1 MNLPKKCK
9 TAEICN
15 YRGVMNKLKYLLP
28 LVVLGVF
35 SCSGKMT
42 HVLGNKQTLA
52 SPRSIVVVYEN
63 DVHCNMDGYAKFA
76 GLRDAIADTADV
88 VTVSSG
94 DFFQG
99 GAMGSISRGG
109 YVVSMMNAVGY
120 DVVTLGNHEF
130 DYKIPRL
137 MELSDSLKTA
147 IVCANLVQKGTSIPL
162 FKPYVLKQIGSK
174 KIAFVGVLTPQT
186 LVGES
191 YAFTDESLKTLYDIP
206 SEKIFNLVQSAVDD
220 ARKAGADYVI
230 LLSHLGLVPPV
241 TSLEVIQNTSGID
254 AVLDGHSHS
263 VIDGEL
269 VVNAK
274 GDSVLVSQT
283 GTKFQNFG
291 MLDITRDGKIR
302 SRLIPMDSVFAV
314 SRMVASVH
322 DSLRALAAIDLQKV
336 VSNTNF
342 ELTINGDDGKR
353 LVRKGETNL
362 GDLAA
367 DAIRFSV
374 GAQIGIENSGSVR
387 VMIPAGPVKYQDI
400 LNVMP
405 FANGICLIRA
415 TGRQIKEALAQGAS
429 RLPNEYGGFL
439 QVSGLRYTAVVDT
452 KNGGDAARVRVENVQ
467 VETENGLVAIDEEAL
482 YTVGLSSYV
491 AYEGGE
497 ITAFRESEIIMD
509 QVMTDDE
516 AMVKFLKSLGD
527 EIPEAYR
534 KPQGR
539 IVVKYDR

>member
-1 MNLPKKCK
+1 
-9 TAEICN
+9 
-15 YRGVMNKLKYLLP
+15 MNKLKYLLP
-28 LVVLGVF
+28 LVVFGVF
-35 SCSGKMT
+35 SCSGKQPQ
-42 HVLGNKQTLA
+42 VEGSSNALA

-63 DVHCNMDGYAKFA
+63 DVHCQMDGYAKFA

-88 VTVSSG
+88 LTVSSG
-94 DFFQG
+94 DFLQG

-109 YVVSMMNAVGY
+109 YVVALMNAVGY

-137 MELSDSLKTA
+137 MELSDSLNAT
-147 IVCANLVQKGTSIPL
+147 IVSANLVQKGTSTPL
-162 FKPYVLKQIGSK
+162 FKPYVLRQVGSK

-191 YAFTDESLKTLYDIP
+191 YAFADESLKTLYDIP
-206 SEKIFNLVQSAVDD
+206 AENIFKLVQSAVDD

-241 TSLEVIQNTSGID
+241 SSVEVVQKTTGID

-263 VIDGEL
+263 V
-269 VVNAK
+269 VNEEFVLNSN
-274 GDSVLVSQT
+274 GDSVLLSQT
-283 GTKFQNFG
+283 GTKFQNVG
-291 MLDITRDGKIR
+291 MLDITRNGKFH
-302 SRLIPMDSVFAV
+302 SRLIPMDSVV
-314 SRMVASVH
+314 VVNHKVATVH
-322 DSLRALAAIDLQKV
+322 DSLLALTAADLQKV
-336 VSNTNF
+336 VSNTKF

-353 LVRKGETNL
+353 LVRKDETNL

-367 DAIRFSV
+367 DAMRFSV
-374 GAQIGIENSGSVR
+374 GAQIGIENGGSVR
-387 VMIPAGPVKYQDI
+387 VTIPAGDVKYQDV

-405 FANGICLIRA
+405 FGNGMCLIRA
-415 TGRQIKEALAQGAS
+415 TGRQIKDALAQGAS
-429 RLPNEYGGFL
+429 KLPDESGGFL
-439 QVSGLRYTAVVDT
+439 HVSGLRYTVVVDT

-467 VETENGLVAIDEEAL
+467 VETEKGLVAIDEEAL

-509 QVMTDDE
+509 KVMTDDE

-539 IVVKYDR
+539 IAVKYDR

>member
-1 MNLPKKCK
+1 
-9 TAEICN
+9 
-15 YRGVMNKLKYLLP
+15 MNKLKYLLP
-28 LVVLGVF
+28 LVVFGVF
-35 SCSGKMT
+35 SCSGKQPQ
-42 HVLGNKQTLA
+42 VSGDKQVLA

-63 DVHCNMDGYAKFA
+63 DVHCNMEGYAKFA

-94 DFFQG
+94 DFLQG

-137 MELSDSLKTA
+137 MELSDSMNAA
-147 IVCANLVQKGTSIPL
+147 IVCANLVQKGTLTPL
-162 FKPYVLKQIGSK
+162 FKPYVLKQIGAK

-186 LVGES
+186 LVGEA

-206 SEKIFNLVQSAVDD
+206 AKDIFNLVQLAVDD

-230 LLSHLGLVPPV
+230 LLSHLGFVPPV
-241 TSLEVIQNTSGID
+241 SSVEVVQKTTGID

-263 VIDGEL
+263 IVGEKFVL
-269 VVNAK
+269 NSD

-283 GTKFQNFG
+283 GTKFQNVG
-291 MLDITRDGKIR
+291 MLDIYPDGKSH
-302 SRLIPMDSVFAV
+302 SRLISMDSVVAV
-314 SRMVASVH
+314 NRKVAAVH
-322 DSLRALAAIDLQKV
+322 DSLLALTAADLQKV
-336 VSNTNF
+336 VSNTKF
-342 ELTINGDDGKR
+342 DLTINGDDGKR

-367 DAIRFSV
+367 DAMRFSV
-374 GAQIGIENSGSVR
+374 GAQIGIENGGSVR
-387 VMIPAGPVKYQDI
+387 VTIPAGAVKYQDI

-405 FANGICLIRA
+405 FANGMCLIRA

-429 RLPNEYGGFL
+429 KLPEESGGFL
-439 QVSGLRYTAVVDT
+439 QVSGLRYTVVVE
-452 KNGGDAARVRVENVQ
+452 KSEIAATRVRIENVQ
-467 VETENGLVAIDEEAL
+467 VETDKGFVAIDENAL

-497 ITAFRESEIIMD
+497 ITAFRESEIVMD
-509 QVMTDDE
+509 KVMTDSD

-539 IVVKYDR
+539 IAVKNSGE

>member
-1 MNLPKKCK
+1 MK
-9 TAEICN
+9 
-15 YRGVMNKLKYLLP
+15 KLKYLLP
-28 LVVLGVF
+28 LVVFGVF
-35 SCSGKMT
+35 SCSGKQPQ
-42 HVLGNKQTLA
+42 VEGRSNALA

-63 DVHCNMDGYAKFA
+63 DVHCQMDGYAKFA

-88 VTVSSG
+88 LTVSSG
-94 DFFQG
+94 DFLQG

-109 YVVSMMNAVGY
+109 YVVALMNAVGY

-137 MELSDSLKTA
+137 MELSDSLNAA
-147 IVCANLVQKGTSIPL
+147 IVCANLVQKGTLTPL
-162 FKPYVLKQIGSK
+162 FKPYILKQIGAK

-206 SEKIFNLVQSAVDD
+206 TKEIFNLVQAAVDD

-241 TSLEVIQNTSGID
+241 SSVEVVQKTTGID

-263 VIDGEL
+263 VVGEEFIA
-269 VVNAK
+269 NAN

-283 GTKFQNFG
+283 GTKFQNVG
-291 MLDITRDGKIR
+291 VLDITRNGKFH
-302 SRLIPMDSVFAV
+302 SRLIPMDSVVAV
-314 SRMVASVH
+314 NRKVAAAH
-322 DSLRALAAIDLQKV
+322 DSLQALVSADLQKV
-336 VSNTNF
+336 VSNTKF
-342 ELTINGDDGKR
+342 DLTINGDDGKR

-367 DAIRFSV
+367 DAMRFAV
-374 GAQIGIENSGSVR
+374 GAQIGIENGGSVR
-387 VMIPAGPVKYQDI
+387 VTVPTGAVKYQDI
-400 LNVMP
+400 LNIMP
-405 FANGICLIRA
+405 FGNGMCLIRA

-429 RLPNEYGGFL
+429 KLPEESGGFL
-439 QVSGLRYTAVVDT
+439 HVSGLRYTVVVDT

-509 QVMTDDE
+509 KVMTDDE

-539 IVVKYDR
+539 IAVKYDR

>member
-1 MNLPKKCK
+1 
-9 TAEICN
+9 
-15 YRGVMNKLKYLLP
+15 MNKLKYLLP
-28 LVVLGVF
+28 LVVFGVF
-35 SCSGKMT
+35 SCSGKQPQ
-42 HVLGNKQTLA
+42 VSGDKQVLA

-63 DVHCNMDGYAKFA
+63 DVHCNMEGYAKFA

-94 DFFQG
+94 DFLQG

-137 MELSDSLKTA
+137 MELSDSLNAA

-162 FKPYVLKQIGSK
+162 FKPYVLKLIGSK

-186 LVGES
+186 LVGEA

-230 LLSHLGLVPPV
+230 LLSHLGFVTPV
-241 TSLEVIQNTSGID
+241 SSVEVVQKTTGID

-263 VIDGEL
+263 VVGEEFIA
-269 VVNAK
+269 NAN

-283 GTKFQNFG
+283 GTKFLNVG
-291 MLDITRDGKIR
+291 ILDIYSDGKSH
-302 SRLIPMDSVFAV
+302 SRLIPMDSVVAV
-314 SRMVASVH
+314 NRKVAAVY
-322 DSLRALAAIDLQKV
+322 DSLQALVAADLQKV
-336 VSNTNF
+336 VSNTKF

-367 DAIRFSV
+367 DAMRFSV
-374 GAQIGIENSGSVR
+374 GAQIGIENGGSVR
-387 VMIPAGPVKYQDI
+387 VTIPAGAVKYQDI

-405 FANGICLIRA
+405 FANGMCLIRA

-429 RLPNEYGGFL
+429 KLPEESGGFL
-439 QVSGLRYTAVVDT
+439 HVSGLRYTVVVESKD
-452 KNGGDAARVRVENVQ
+452 GGEATRVRIENVQ
-467 VETENGLVAIDEEAL
+467 VETDKGFVAIDENAL

-497 ITAFRESEIIMD
+497 ITAFRESEIVMD
-509 QVMTDDE
+509 RVMTDDE

-539 IVVKYDR
+539 IAVKNSGE

>member
-1 MNLPKKCK
+1 
-9 TAEICN
+9 
-15 YRGVMNKLKYLLP
+15 MNKLKYLLP
-28 LVVLGVF
+28 LVVFGVF
-35 SCSGKMT
+35 SCSGKQPQ
-42 HVLGNKQTLA
+42 VEGRSNALA

-88 VTVSSG
+88 LTVSSG
-94 DFFQG
+94 DFLQG

-109 YVVSMMNAVGY
+109 YVVALMNAVGY

-137 MELSDSLKTA
+137 MELSDSMNAT
-147 IVCANLVQKGTSIPL
+147 IVSANLVQKGTSTPL
-162 FKPYVLKQIGSK
+162 FKPYVLKQVGSK
-174 KIAFVGVLTPQT
+174 QIAFVGVLTPQT

-191 YAFTDESLKTLYDIP
+191 YAFTDDSLKTLYDIP
-206 SEKIFNLVQSAVDD
+206 AEKIFNLVQSAVDD
-220 ARKAGADYVI
+220 ARKAGAEYVI

-241 TSLEVIQNTSGID
+241 SSVEVVQKTMGIN

-263 VIDGEL
+263 VVGEEFIA
-269 VVNAK
+269 NAN

-283 GTKFQNFG
+283 GTKFQNVG
-291 MLDITRDGKIR
+291 VLDITRNEKFH
-302 SRLIPMDSVFAV
+302 SRLIPMDGVVAV
-314 SRMVASVH
+314 NRKVAAVH
-322 DSLRALAAIDLQKV
+322 DSLQALTAADLQKV
-336 VSNTNF
+336 VSNTKF

-353 LVRKGETNL
+353 LVRKDETNL

-367 DAIRFSV
+367 DAMRFFV
-374 GAQIGIENSGSVR
+374 GAQIGIENGGSVR
-387 VMIPAGPVKYQDI
+387 VTIPAGDVKYQDV

-405 FANGICLIRA
+405 FGNGMCLIRA
-415 TGRQIKEALAQGAS
+415 TGRQIKDALAQGAS
-429 RLPNEYGGFL
+429 KLPEESGGFL
-439 QVSGLRYTAVVDT
+439 QVSGLRYTVVVDA
-452 KNGGDAARVRVENVQ
+452 KNGGGAAQVRVENVQ
-467 VETENGLVAIDEEAL
+467 VETEKGLVAIDEEAL

-509 QVMTDDE
+509 KVMTDDE

-527 EIPEAYR
+527 EIPETYR
-534 KPQGR
+534 KSQGR
-539 IVVKYDR
+539 IQVKYVR

>member
-1 MNLPKKCK
+1 MD
-9 TAEICN
+9 
-15 YRGVMNKLKYLLP
+15 KLKYLLP
-28 LVVLGVF
+28 LVVFGVF
-35 SCSGKMT
+35 SCSGKQPQ
-42 HVLGNKQTLA
+42 VEGFANTLA

-88 VTVSSG
+88 LTVSSG
-94 DFFQG
+94 DFLQG

-109 YVVSMMNAVGY
+109 YVVTLMNAVGY
-120 DVVTLGNHEF
+120 DAVTLGNHEF

-137 MELSDSLKTA
+137 MELSDSLKTP
-147 IVCANLVQKGTSIPL
+147 IICANLVQKGISTPL
-162 FKPYVLKQIGSK
+162 FKPFILKQVGAK

-206 SEKIFNLVQSAVDD
+206 AEEIFNLVQMAVND
-220 ARKAGADYVI
+220 ARKVGADYVI

-241 TSLEVIQNTSGID
+241 SFVEVVQKTTGID

-263 VIDGEL
+263 VIEEEF
-269 VVNAK
+269 VVNSN
-274 GDSVLVSQT
+274 GDSVLMSQT
-283 GTKFQNFG
+283 GTKFQNVG
-291 MLDITRDGKIR
+291 MLDITRDGKLH
-302 SRLIPMDSVFAV
+302 SRLIPMDSIVAV
-314 SRMVASVH
+314 NRKVASVH
-322 DSLRALAAIDLQKV
+322 DSLQTLVAADLQKV
-336 VSNTNF
+336 VSNTKF
-342 ELTINGDDGKR
+342 ELTIDGDDGKR

-367 DAIRFSV
+367 DAMRFSV
-374 GAQIGIENSGSVR
+374 GAQIGIENGGSVR
-387 VMIPAGPVKYQDI
+387 VTVPMGAVKYQDI
-400 LNVMP
+400 LNIMP
-405 FANGICLIRA
+405 FGNGMCLIRA

-439 QVSGLRYTAVVDT
+439 HVSGLRYTVVVDA

-467 VETENGLVAIDEEAL
+467 VETENGFVAIDEEAL

-509 QVMTDDE
+509 KVMTDDE

-527 EIPEAYR
+527 EIPEVYR

-539 IVVKYDR
+539 IVVKYVR

>member
-1 MNLPKKCK
+1 
-9 TAEICN
+9 
-15 YRGVMNKLKYLLP
+15 MNKLKYLLP
-28 LVVLGVF
+28 LVVFGVF
-35 SCSGKMT
+35 SCSGKLPQ
-42 HVLGNKQTLA
+42 VEGRSNALA

-63 DVHCNMDGYAKFA
+63 DVHCQMDGYAKFA

-88 VTVSSG
+88 LTVSSG
-94 DFFQG
+94 DFLQG

-109 YVVSMMNAVGY
+109 YVVSLMNAVGY

-137 MELSDSLKTA
+137 MELSDSLNAT
-147 IVCANLVQKGTSIPL
+147 IVSANLVQKGTLTPL
-162 FKPYVLKQIGSK
+162 FKPYILKQIGAK

-206 SEKIFNLVQSAVDD
+206 TKEIFNLVQSAVDD

-241 TSLEVIQNTSGID
+241 SSVEVVQKTTGID

-263 VIDGEL
+263 V
-269 VVNAK
+269 VNEEFVLNSK
-274 GDSVLVSQT
+274 GDSVLLSQT
-283 GTKFQNFG
+283 GTKFQNVG
-291 MLDITRDGKIR
+291 MLDITRNGKFH
-302 SRLIPMDSVFAV
+302 SRLIPMDSVVAV
-314 SRMVASVH
+314 NKKVAAVH
-322 DSLRALAAIDLQKV
+322 DSLRALAAVDLQKV
-336 VSNTNF
+336 VSNTKF
-342 ELTINGDDGKR
+342 DLTINGDDGRR
-353 LVRKGETNL
+353 LVRKDETNL

-367 DAIRFSV
+367 DAMRFFV
-374 GAQIGIENSGSVR
+374 GAQIGIENGGSVR
-387 VMIPAGPVKYQDI
+387 VTIPAGDVKYQDV

-405 FANGICLIRA
+405 FGNGMCLIRA
-415 TGRQIKEALAQGAS
+415 TGRQIKDALAQGAS
-429 RLPNEYGGFL
+429 KLPEESGGFL
-439 QVSGLRYTAVVDT
+439 QVSGLRYTVVVDA
-452 KNGGDAARVRVENVQ
+452 KNGGGAAQVRVENVQ
-467 VETENGLVAIDEEAL
+467 VETEKGLVAIDEEAL

-509 QVMTDDE
+509 KVMTDDE

>member
-1 MNLPKKCK
+1 
-9 TAEICN
+9 
-15 YRGVMNKLKYLLP
+15 MNKLKYLLP

-35 SCSGKMT
+35 SCSGKTT
-42 HVLGNKQTLA
+42 HVLGDKQTLA
-52 SPRSIVVVYEN
+52 LPRSIVVVYEN

-76 GLRDAIADTADV
+76 GLRDAIADTAEV
-88 VTVSSG
+88 LTVSSG
-94 DFFQG
+94 DFLQG

-109 YVVSMMNAVGY
+109 YVVALMNAVGY

-137 MELSDSLKTA
+137 IELSDSLKTA
-147 IVCANLVQKGTSIPL
+147 IVCANLVQKGTSTPL
-162 FKPYVLKQIGSK
+162 FKPYILKQVGAK

-191 YAFTDESLKTLYDIP
+191 YAFTDDSLKTLYDIP
-206 SEKIFNLVQSAVDD
+206 VEEIFTLVQSAVDD
-220 ARKAGADYVI
+220 ARQAGADFVI
-230 LLSHLGLVPPV
+230 LLAHLGFVPPV
-241 TSLEVIQNTSGID
+241 SSVEVVQKTTGIN

-263 VIDGEL
+263 VVGEEFIA
-269 VVNAK
+269 NAN

-283 GTKFQNFG
+283 GTKFQNVG
-291 MLDITRDGKIR
+291 VLDITRNGKFH
-302 SRLIPMDSVFAV
+302 SRLIPMDSVVAV
-314 SRMVASVH
+314 NKKVAAVH
-322 DSLRALAAIDLQKV
+322 DSLRALAAVDLQKV
-336 VSNTNF
+336 VSNTKF
-342 ELTINGDDGKR
+342 ELTINGADGKR
-353 LVRKGETNL
+353 LVRKDETNL

-367 DAIRFSV
+367 DAMRFSV
-374 GAQIGIENSGSVR
+374 GAQIGIENGGSVR
-387 VMIPAGPVKYQDI
+387 VTIPAGPVKYQDI

-405 FANGICLIRA
+405 FANGMSLIRA

-439 QVSGLRYTAVVDT
+439 QVSGLRYTAVVET
-452 KNGGDAARVRVENVQ
+452 KDRGEATQVRIENVQ
-467 VETENGLVAIDEEAL
+467 VETENGFVAIDENAL

-509 QVMTDDE
+509 KVMTDDV

>member
-1 MNLPKKCK
+1 
-9 TAEICN
+9 
-15 YRGVMNKLKYLLP
+15 MNKLKYLLP
-28 LVVLGVF
+28 LVVFGVF
-35 SCSGKMT
+35 SCSGKQPQ
-42 HVLGNKQTLA
+42 VSGDKQVLA

-63 DVHCNMDGYAKFA
+63 DVHCNMEGYAKFA

-88 VTVSSG
+88 LTVSSG
-94 DFFQG
+94 DFLQG

-109 YVVSMMNAVGY
+109 YVVTLMNAVGY
-120 DVVTLGNHEF
+120 DAVTLGNHEL

-137 MELSDSLKTA
+137 MELSDSMNAA
-147 IVCANLVQKGTSIPL
+147 IVCANLVQKGTSTPL
-162 FKPYVLKQIGSK
+162 FKPYVLKLIGSK

-186 LVGES
+186 LVGEA

-230 LLSHLGLVPPV
+230 LLSHLGFVPPV
-241 TSLEVIQNTSGID
+241 SSVEVVQKTTGIN

-263 VIDGEL
+263 VVGEEFIA
-269 VVNAK
+269 NAN

-283 GTKFQNFG
+283 GTKFQNVG
-291 MLDITRDGKIR
+291 VLDITRNGKFH
-302 SRLIPMDSVFAV
+302 SRLIPMDSVVAV
-314 SRMVASVH
+314 NRKVAAVY
-322 DSLRALAAIDLQKV
+322 DSLQALVAADLQKV
-336 VSNTNF
+336 VSNTKF
-342 ELTINGDDGKR
+342 DLTINGDDGKR

-367 DAIRFSV
+367 DAMRFSV
-374 GAQIGIENSGSVR
+374 GAQIGIENGGSVR
-387 VMIPAGPVKYQDI
+387 VTIPAGAVKYQDI

-405 FANGICLIRA
+405 FANGMCLIRA

-429 RLPNEYGGFL
+429 KLPEESGGFL
-439 QVSGLRYTAVVDT
+439 QVSGLRYTVVVE
-452 KNGGDAARVRVENVQ
+452 KSEIAATRVRIENVQ
-467 VETENGLVAIDEEAL
+467 VETDKGFVAIDENAL

-497 ITAFRESEIIMD
+497 ITAFRESEIVMD
-509 QVMTDDE
+509 KVMTDDE

-527 EIPEAYR
+527 EIPETYR
-534 KPQGR
+534 TPQRR
-539 IVVKYDR
+539 IVVKNSGE

>member
-1 MNLPKKCK
+1 MKKL
-9 TAEICN
+9 
-15 YRGVMNKLKYLLP
+15 RFLLP
-28 LVVLGVF
+28 LVVFGVF
-35 SCSGKMT
+35 SCSGKQPQIED
-42 HVLGNKQTLA
+42 QTNALA
-52 SPRSIVVVYEN
+52 LPRNIVIVYEN

-88 VTVSSG
+88 LTVSSG
-94 DFFQG
+94 DFLQG

-109 YVVSMMNAVGY
+109 YVVTLMNAVGY
-120 DVVTLGNHEF
+120 DVVTLGNHEL

-137 MELSDSLKTA
+137 MELSDSMNAA
-147 IVCANLVQKGTSIPL
+147 IVCANLVQKGTSTPL
-162 FKPYVLKQIGSK
+162 FNPYILKQVGAK

-191 YAFTDESLKTLYDIP
+191 YAFTDESLKTLYDTP
-206 SEKIFNLVQSAVDD
+206 AKDIFNLVQLAVDD

-241 TSLEVIQNTSGID
+241 SSVEVVQKTMGID

-263 VIDGEL
+263 IVSEEFIA
-269 VVNAK
+269 NAN

-283 GTKFQNFG
+283 GTKFQNVG
-291 MLDITRDGKIR
+291 VLDITRNGKFH
-302 SRLIPMDSVFAV
+302 SRLIPMDSVVAV
-314 SRMVASVH
+314 NQKVAAAH
-322 DSLRALAAIDLQKV
+322 DSLQTLVAADLQKV
-336 VSNTNF
+336 VSNTKF

-367 DAIRFSV
+367 DAMRFAV
-374 GAQIGIENSGSVR
+374 GAQIGIENGGSVR
-387 VMIPAGPVKYQDI
+387 VTVPTGAVKYQDI
-400 LNVMP
+400 LNIMP
-405 FANGICLIRA
+405 FGNGMCLIRA

-429 RLPNEYGGFL
+429 KLPEESGGFL
-439 QVSGLRYTAVVDT
+439 QVSGLRYTVVVDA
-452 KNGGDAARVRVENVQ
+452 KNGGGAAQVRIENVQ
-467 VETENGLVAIDEEAL
+467 VETDNGVVAIDEEAL

-497 ITAFRESEIIMD
+497 ITAFRESEIVMD
-509 QVMTDDE
+509 KVMTDSD

-527 EIPEAYR
+527 DIPEVYR

-539 IVVKYDR
+539 IAVKYDR

>member
-1 MNLPKKCK
+1 
-9 TAEICN
+9 
-15 YRGVMNKLKYLLP
+15 MNKLKYLLP
-28 LVVLGVF
+28 LVVFGVF
-35 SCSGKMT
+35 SCSGKLPQ
-42 HVLGNKQTLA
+42 VEGLSNALA

-63 DVHCNMDGYAKFA
+63 DVHCQMDGYAKFA

-88 VTVSSG
+88 LTVSSG
-94 DFFQG
+94 DFLQG

-109 YVVSMMNAVGY
+109 YVVSLMNAVGY

-137 MELSDSLKTA
+137 MELSDSLNAA
-147 IVCANLVQKGTSIPL
+147 IVCTNLVQKGTLTPL
-162 FKPYVLKQIGSK
+162 FKPYVLKQVGSK

-206 SEKIFNLVQSAVDD
+206 AEKIFNLVQSAVDD

-241 TSLEVIQNTSGID
+241 SSVEVVQKTTGID

-263 VIDGEL
+263 V
-269 VVNAK
+269 VNEEFVLNSN
-274 GDSVLVSQT
+274 GDSVLLSQT
-283 GTKFQNFG
+283 GTKFQNVG
-291 MLDITRDGKIR
+291 VLDITREGKFR
-302 SRLIPMDSVFAV
+302 SRLIPMDSVVAV
-314 SRMVASVH
+314 NRNVSVVH
-322 DSLRALAAIDLQKV
+322 DSLLSLTATDLQKV
-336 VSNTNF
+336 VSNTKF

-367 DAIRFSV
+367 DAMRFSV

-387 VMIPAGPVKYQDI
+387 VTIPAGDVKYQDV

-405 FANGICLIRA
+405 FGNGMCLIRA
-415 TGRQIKEALAQGAS
+415 TGRQIKDALAQGAS
-429 RLPNEYGGFL
+429 KLPEESGGFL
-439 QVSGLRYTAVVDT
+439 QVSGLRYTAFVDT

-467 VETENGLVAIDEEAL
+467 VETENGFVLIDENAL

-497 ITAFRESEIIMD
+497 ITAFRESEIVLD
-509 QVMTDDE
+509 KVMTDSD
-516 AMVKFLKSLGD
+516 AFVKFLKSLGE

-539 IVVKYDR
+539 IAVKYVR

>member
-1 MNLPKKCK
+1 MEL
-9 TAEICN
+9 
-15 YRGVMNKLKYLLP
+15 LKYFLFAASLFI
-28 LVVLGVF
+28 L
-35 SCSGKMT
+35 SCSGKPPQ
-42 HVLGNKQTLA
+42 VSGGKQSLA
-52 SPRSIVVVYEN
+52 SHRSIVVVYEN
-63 DVHCNMDGYAKFA
+63 DAHCQMDGYAKFA

-94 DFFQG
+94 DFLQG
-99 GAMGSISRGG
+99 GAMGSVSRGG
-109 YVVSMMNAVGY
+109 YVVSLMNAVGY

-137 MELSDSLKTA
+137 MELSDSLDA
-147 IVCANLVQKGTSIPL
+147 VIVCANLVQKGTSTPL

-191 YAFTDESLKTLYDIP
+191 YAFTDDSLKTLYDIP
-206 SEKIFNLVQSAVDD
+206 AESIFNLVQSAVDN
-220 ARKAGADYVI
+220 ARHDGADIVI
-230 LLSHLGLVPPV
+230 LLAHLGFVPPV
-241 TSLEVIQNTSGID
+241 SSLEVVQNTVGID
-254 AVLDGHSHS
+254 VVLDGHSHS
-263 VIDGEL
+263 IIDGEF
-269 VVNAK
+269 VVNAN

-283 GTKFQNFG
+283 GTKFQNVG
-291 MLDITRDGKIR
+291 MLDITREGKFR

-314 SRMVASVH
+314 SKKVAAVH
-322 DSLRALAAIDLQKV
+322 DSLRALADVDLQKV
-336 VSNTNF
+336 VVNTKF

-367 DAIRFSV
+367 DAMRFSV

-387 VMIPAGPVKYQDI
+387 VTIPAGPVKYQDV

-405 FANGICLIRA
+405 FGNGMCLIRA

-439 QVSGLRYTAVVDT
+439 QVSGLRYTAVVEAS
-452 KNGGDAARVRVENVQ
+452 KGGETAQVRIENVQ
-467 VETENGLVAIDEEAL
+467 VETENGFVAIDENSL

-497 ITAFRESEIIMD
+497 ITAFRESEIIAD
-509 QVMTDDE
+509 KVMTDSD

-527 EIPEAYR
+527 EIPEVYR

-539 IVVKYDR
+539 IVVKEVR

>member
-1 MNLPKKCK
+1 
-9 TAEICN
+9 
-15 YRGVMNKLKYLLP
+15 MNKLKYLLP
-28 LVVLGVF
+28 LVVFGVF
-35 SCSGKMT
+35 SCSGKQPQ
-42 HVLGNKQTLA
+42 VEGRSNALA

-76 GLRDAIADTADV
+76 GFRDAIADTADV
-88 VTVSSG
+88 LTVSSG
-94 DFFQG
+94 DFLQG

-109 YVVSMMNAVGY
+109 YVVTLMNAVGY
-120 DVVTLGNHEF
+120 DVVTLGNHEL

-137 MELSDSLKTA
+137 IELSDSLKTS
-147 IVCANLVQKGTSIPL
+147 IICANLVEKGTSTPL
-162 FKPYVLKQIGSK
+162 FKPFILKQVGAK

-186 LVGES
+186 LVGEA

-206 SEKIFNLVQSAVDD
+206 AENIFKLVQSAVDD

-241 TSLEVIQNTSGID
+241 SSVEVVQKTTGIN

-263 VIDGEL
+263 VVGEEFIT
-269 VVNAK
+269 NAI

-283 GTKFQNFG
+283 GTKFQNVG
-291 MLDITRDGKIR
+291 VLDITRDGKFR
-302 SRLIPMDSVFAV
+302 SRLIPMDGVVAV
-314 SRMVASVH
+314 NRKVAAVY
-322 DSLRALAAIDLQKV
+322 DSLLALTAADLQKV
-336 VSNTNF
+336 VSNTKF

-367 DAIRFSV
+367 DAMRFSV
-374 GAQIGIENSGSVR
+374 GAQIGIENGGGVR
-387 VMIPAGPVKYQDI
+387 VTVPAGSVKYQDI
-400 LNVMP
+400 LNIMP
-405 FANGICLIRA
+405 FANGMCLIRA
-415 TGRQIKEALAQGAS
+415 TGRQIKDALAQGAS
-429 RLPNEYGGFL
+429 HLPDESGGFL
-439 QVSGLRYTAVVDT
+439 HVSGLRYTVVVDA
-452 KNGGDAARVRVENVQ
+452 KNGETARVHIENVQ
-467 VETENGLVAIDEEAL
+467 VETDNGFVAIDEDAL

-497 ITAFRESEIIMD
+497 ITAFRESEIVMD
-509 QVMTDDE
+509 KVMTDDE

-527 EIPEAYR
+527 EIPEVYR

-539 IVVKYDR
+539 IAVKYDR